1 MEYLKK
7 KNYIDDTTYSIMYE
21 KINFFIHFL
30 SHGAYAKY
38 LGTINGE
45 KWVRITVTTTSKGKI
60 KYDGKNT
67 FRTTKIEGIEED
79 VYVACSMLFK
89 VNEYDEL
96 SDCVTVDRRSY
107 YEEKHRAFIG
117 SQIDKLNEEG
127 NIPIVNFEEFINNIN
142 MLLTLEELGI
152 NTEGFE
158 EKKQE
163 YIDNLENERN
173 KSILYTREMKDKI
186 TFLKLFTKKTSD
198 YINKSKI
205 VNINPQKVSISESE
219 L

>member
-1 MEYLKK
+1 M
-7 KNYIDDTTYSIMYE
+7 
-21 KINFFIHFL
+21 
-30 SHGAYAKY
+30 
-38 LGTINGE
+38 
-45 KWVRITVTTTSKGKI
+45 
-60 KYDGKNT
+60 
-67 FRTTKIEGIEED
+67 
-79 VYVACSMLFK
+79 CMLFK

-158 EKKQE
+158 EKKQVG
-163 YIDNLENERN
+163 ILLNLL
-173 KSILYTREMKDKI
+173 ILWREVAYDRLI
-186 TFLKLFTKKTSD
+186 FTFYLLH
-198 YINKSKI
+198 
-205 VNINPQKVSISESE
+205 NIWYKV
-219 L
+219 